1 MSGVVIRDHTGEVK
15 VGTTKKMDVC
25 EPVEGE
31 AQAAYTGAVEAK
43 RRGFRDIILESDSLQ
58 VVEATIATR
67 IECTGR
73 SMNG

>member
-1 MSGVVIRDHTGEVK
+1 
-15 VGTTKKMDVC
+15 MDVC

-31 AQAAYTGAVEAK
+31 AQAAYKGVVEAK

-67 IECTGR
+67 IGCTGR